1 MNRYRTRGRLA
12 AAALFASA
20 LALAAACSGSVTDA
34 LLTATDPDII
44 NPTDVNSIDGA
55 EGLRL
60 GTLRRLVTLTGEP
73 VNNAEG
79 VWFMGGLLADEWK
92 SGDTFV
98 QRDETD
104 KRTIALD
111 NSIVTAGYRYIHRTR
126 INANLAIDAMR
137 KFPPVSV
144 PAKTAYIAQMQWIRG
159 YAALLSAENFCNG
172 QPYSDGSTGVI
183 KEGPPV
189 SYDESFRI
197 AIVDADSAIATV
209 GSATDTLN
217 VRQLRAARLVKAR
230 ALMGLGGAT
239 NYAAAAALAATV
251 PTSYAYNTYYSQLS
265 VRNGIWVLN
274 NSSKRYVVG
283 DSVEGT
289 ARIFNAIPFKSAKD
303 PRVPT
308 SGTGKAFDS
317 ATPFTQQLIW
327 ASGGT
332 PPGSEDPIAVVN
344 GIDARLIESE
354 VALSQGDL
362 TTWLGILNT
371 LRAGPTQISN
381 GLTVK
386 GKAPPTDSTGLAPL
400 LITDYPTTA
409 DQISLQFRE
418 KAFWTFG
425 RGERLGDLRRLVRQ
439 YSRPA
444 NQVFPTGT
452 FNPNK
457 GGTFGT
463 DVNLP
468 VPQAEQNNGLF
479 TSCTDRIA

>member
-1 MNRYRTRGRLA
+1 MNRYLKPGRIA
-12 AAALFASA
+12 AVALFASA
-20 LALAAACSGSVTDA
+20 VVLMAACSGSVTDS

-44 NPTDVNSIDGA
+44 NPSDINSIDGA

-60 GTLRRLVTLTGEP
+60 GVVRRLTTLTGEP

-79 VWFMGGLLADEWK
+79 VWFMGGLLTDEWK
-92 SGDTFV
+92 SGDTFI

-126 INANLAIDAMR
+126 ISANLAIDALR
-137 KFPPVSV
+137 KYPPDSV
-144 PAKTAYIAQMQWIRG
+144 AAKTAYIAQMQWIRG

-172 QPYSDGSTGVI
+172 QPYSDGSTGTLV
-183 KEGPPV
+183 EGAPISV
-189 SYDESFRI
+189 AESFQR

-209 GSATDTLN
+209 GAATDTLN
-217 VRQLRAARLVKAR
+217 TRHLLAARLLKAR
-230 ALMGLGGAT
+230 ALMGLGGAP
-239 NYAAAAALAATV
+239 NYAAARALAATV
-251 PTSYAYNTYYSQLS
+251 PTNYAYNVYFSQGS
-265 VRNGIWVLN
+265 VRNGMWSL
-274 NSSKRYVVG
+274 NSSAKRYVVG

-289 ARIFNAIPFKSAKD
+289 AQIVNAIPFKSAND

-308 SGTGKAFDS
+308 KSSGTAFDT
-317 ATPFTQQLIW
+317 ATPWTGQLIW

-332 PPGSEDPIAVVN
+332 PAGSEDPIAVLN
-344 GIDARLIESE
+344 GIDARLIEAE
-354 VALSQGDL
+354 VALSQSNVGV
-362 TTWLGILNT
+362 WLGILNG

-381 GLTVK
+381 GLTV
-386 GKAPPTDSTGLAPL
+386 TGMTPL
-400 LITDYPTTA
+400 LEPLLPA

-439 YSRPA
+439 YNRPQ
-444 NQVFPTGT
+444 NEVFPTGT

-457 GGTFGT
+457 GGSFGA

-468 VPQAEQNNGLF
+468 VPQAEQNNSKF
-479 TSCTDRIA
+479 TSCTDRAA

>member
-1 MNRYRTRGRLA
+1 MNRHRTSGRLA
-12 AAALFASA
+12 AAALFASV
-20 LALAAACSGSVTDA
+20 LAAACSGSVTDA
-34 LLTATDPDII
+34 LLTATQPDII
-44 NPTDVNSIDGA
+44 NPSGVNSIDGA

-60 GTLRRLVTLTGEP
+60 GMLRRLITLTGEP

-104 KRTIALD
+104 KRTVALD

-126 INANLAIDAMR
+126 IGANLAIDALR
-137 KFPPVSV
+137 KYPPVSA

-172 QPYSDGSTGVI
+172 QPFSDGSTGVI
-183 KEGPPV
+183 VEGPPV
-189 SYDESFRI
+189 SVDEAFQK

-209 GSATDTLN
+209 GVATDTLN
-217 VRQLRAARLVKAR
+217 TRQLYAARLVKAR
-230 ALMGLGGAT
+230 ALMGRGGPA
-239 NYAAAAALAATV
+239 NYAAARALAATV
-251 PTSYAYNTYYSQLS
+251 PTNYVYSDYFSQAS
-265 VRNGIWVLN
+265 VLNGIWILN

-283 DSVEGT
+283 DSVEG
-289 ARIFNAIPFKSAKD
+289 AAQIVNAIPFKSAND

-308 SGTGKAFDS
+308 TSSGKAFDS
-317 ATPFTQQLIW
+317 ATPWTGQKIW
-327 ASGGT
+327 LSAGT

-344 GIDARLIESE
+344 GIDARLIEAE
-354 VALSQGDL
+354 VALSQGDVP
-362 TTWLGILNT
+362 TWLGILNA
-371 LRAGPTQISN
+371 LRTGPTQISQ
-381 GLTVK
+381 GLTVT
-386 GKAPPTDSTGLAPL
+386 GMTPLVAPAL
-400 LITDYPTTA
+400 LA
-409 DQISLQFRE
+409 DQVSLQFRE

-425 RGERLGDLRRLVRQ
+425 RGERLGDMRRLIRQ
-439 YSRPA
+439 YNRTQD
-444 NQVFPTGT
+444 QVFPTGN

-468 VPQAEQNNGLF
+468 VPQAEQNNSQF
-479 TSCTDRIA
+479 SSCTDRKA

>member
-1 MNRYRTRGRLA
+1 MA
-12 AAALFASA
+12 AAVLFASG

-44 NPTDVNSIDGA
+44 NPTEVNSIDGA

-60 GTLRRLVTLTGEP
+60 GVLRRLVTLTGEP
-73 VNNAEG
+73 VANLEG

-111 NSIVTAGYRYIHRTR
+111 NSIVTAGYRYIHRAR
-126 INANLAIDAMR
+126 IGANLAIDALR
-137 KFPPVSV
+137 KYPPISA
-144 PAKTAYIAQMQWIRG
+144 PAKTAYVAQMQWIRG

-172 QPYSDGSTGVI
+172 QPFSDGSTGVI
-183 KEGPPV
+183 MEGPPV
-189 SYDESFRI
+189 SVAEAFQK
-197 AIVDADSAIATV
+197 AIVDADSAIGTV
-209 GSATDTLN
+209 GAATDTLN
-217 VRQLRAARLVKAR
+217 TRQLRAAQLVKAR
-230 ALMGLGGAT
+230 ALMGLGGAA
-239 NYAAAAALAATV
+239 NYAAARALAATV
-251 PTSYAYNTYYSQLS
+251 PTNYAYNVYFSQAS
-265 VRNGIWVLN
+265 VLNGIWSLN
-274 NSSKRYVVG
+274 NSAKRYVVG
-283 DSVEGT
+283 DSVEG
-289 ARIFNAIPFKSAKD
+289 AAQIVNALPFKSAND

-327 ASGGT
+327 ASAGT
-332 PPGSEDPIAVVN
+332 PPGSEDPIAVLN
-344 GIDARLIESE
+344 GIDARLIEAE
-354 VALSQGDL
+354 VALSQGDVP
-362 TTWLGILNT
+362 TWLGILNA
-371 LRAGPTQISN
+371 LRTGPTQISN
-381 GLTVK
+381 GLTVS
-386 GKAPPTDSTGLAPL
+386 GMAPL
-400 LITDYPTTA
+400 VAPVLPA
-409 DQISLQFRE
+409 DQVSLQFRE

-425 RGERLGDLRRLVRQ
+425 RGERLGDLRRLIRQ
-439 YSRPA
+439 YGRPQ

-468 VPQAEQNNGLF
+468 VPQAEQNNSQFKG
-479 TSCTDRIA
+479 CTDRIA